1 MEWYDVP
8 ATDLDA
14 RQLHDI
20 LALRAQ
26 VFVVEQQCAYL
37 DVDGLDLLPTTRHLW
52 ATDLAAYA
60 RLLGPTPDDADGAA
74 HIGRV
79 IVSPTAR
86 GTGLGHTLIERA
98 VASCRSTWPEARIVL
113 SAQAHLS
120 GFYGSHGFVTTSEPY
135 DEDGIPHIDM
145 ELR

>member
-86 GTGLGHTLIERA
+86 GTAAGSAAAIRFGGLGNDIA
-98 VASCRSTWPEARIVL
+98 ADAG
-113 SAQAHLS
+113 SAGRDLRDV
-120 GFYGSHGFVTTSEPY
+120 GS
-135 DEDGIPHIDM
+135 
-145 ELR
+145 R